1 MLSLKIMEEELL
13 EDAATDGAA
22 AKKISEDSADFLGK
36 TAVRLFSA
44 EELFLPH
51 SRLGLARVL

>member
-1 MLSLKIMEEELL
+1 MEEELL

-22 AKKISEDSADFLGK
+22 AEEISEDSTDFLGK
-36 TAVRLFSA
+36 RLFSA